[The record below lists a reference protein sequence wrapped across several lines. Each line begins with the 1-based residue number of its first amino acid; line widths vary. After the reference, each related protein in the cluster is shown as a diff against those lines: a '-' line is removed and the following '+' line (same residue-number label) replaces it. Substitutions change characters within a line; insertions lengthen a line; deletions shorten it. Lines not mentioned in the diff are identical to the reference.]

1 MDTAK
6 SMEDFN
12 ELEKSLES
20 LGDFK
25 DSKELIEKCR
35 ENKIPLIYDYAVA
48 LMNSAQS
55 HKDFEEAAENFK
67 YTNGFKDS
75 EKLIEQCEYNR
86 KLWIYNDGYRKLSAA
101 KNIDEF
107 NAAKVLFSIVSDF
120 ENSKELEMECQNR
133 INHLIYCDA
142 IAQMNRAKTPEEF
155 KAAEKIFQELS
166 GYEDAD
172 EQAKKCA
179 EKMRMLQKNDL
190 LQKYR
195 RALTSLECS
204 NDISHLNET
213 KRLFLSFGDFSNS
226 SHLAKEC
233 ERKIDCIK
241 NNKPFVLVNDQE
253 INKEENPVIV
263 LAKDPEIQSE
273 KSEDDVLRCSN
284 CNHIIYSWNARCPYC
299 GQSVS
304 EEPEISA
311 ADDSFEDVYHNL
323 KKSTRIICYVIMG
336 AVSII
341 FFITGDLSCD
351 GSHVWSTGTARFVM
365 TGVAL
370 ALTIIRWI
378 ILLGYKA
385 NNKNN

>member
-1 MDTAK
+1 M
-6 SMEDFN
+6 
-12 ELEKSLES
+12 
-20 LGDFK
+20 
-25 DSKELIEKCR
+25 
-35 ENKIPLIYDYAVA
+35 
-48 LMNSAQS
+48 
-55 HKDFEEAAENFK
+55 
-67 YTNGFKDS
+67 
-75 EKLIEQCEYNR
+75 
-86 KLWIYNDGYRKLSAA
+86 LS
-101 KNIDEF
+101 
-107 NAAKVLFSIVSDF
+107 
-120 ENSKELEMECQNR
+120 
-133 INHLIYCDA
+133 
-142 IAQMNRAKTPEEF
+142 
-155 KAAEKIFQELS
+155 
-166 GYEDAD
+166 
-172 EQAKKCA
+172 
-179 EKMRMLQKNDL
+179 
-190 LQKYR
+190 KYR

-241 NNKPFVLVNDQE
+241 NNKPFVLVIDQE

-304 EEPEISA
+304 EEPEISVADDSFENEKPVIVLDKDPEIQPEKSKNGVQKCSNCNHPIYSWDSVCPFCGQSVSGESEISA